1 MEFDVIVIGAGPAGS
16 AAALTAAKGGAKVLL
31 LEKGPEPGSKN
42 VSGAMIRTE
51 EIAKVFDTS
60 SMPFERKVK
69 NVDLIFMDS
78 TGKVRISVDISSG
91 LINVGRLK
99 LDKWM
104 AQQAEKAGAVLVTK
118 TTALGVEKDGEKYK
132 VVTDRG
138 SISGSKVVLAEGVN
152 ALISMGMKIRPD
164 LEPEHS
170 VQAVKEVYNLNKDE
184 INKRL
189 GFKSDE
195 EGSSWRIFGT
205 NPVPYAGFLYTYKD
219 AIAIGVGIPMSIL
232 IKKKISPYTVLDEL
246 KERLGINEL
255 VKGGS
260 LREYSAKVI
269 PEQGFPSYRACSGK
283 IYLAGDSIGLINA
296 LTFNGIGPA
305 VISGSIA
312 GKAALEGYECF
323 KYEEEL
329 MKDKEIKGVVKARP
343 LIQELTKEENLNYYV
358 NFLGDAL
365 HSWAYGS
372 LSLNLD
378 MPRLIKHL
386 MLGMGVLKA

>member
-260 LREYSAKVI
+260 LREYS
-269 PEQGFPSYRACSGK
+269 GK

>member
-1 MEFDVIVIGAGPAGS
+1 
-16 AAALTAAKGGAKVLL
+16 
-31 LEKGPEPGSKN
+31 
-42 VSGAMIRTE
+42 
-51 EIAKVFDTS
+51 
-60 SMPFERKVK
+60 
-69 NVDLIFMDS
+69 
-78 TGKVRISVDISSG
+78 
-91 LINVGRLK
+91 
-99 LDKWM
+99 
-104 AQQAEKAGAVLVTK
+104 
-118 TTALGVEKDGEKYK
+118 
-132 VVTDRG
+132 
-138 SISGSKVVLAEGVN
+138 
-152 ALISMGMKIRPD
+152 MGMKIRPD

>member
-283 IYLAGDSIGLINA
+283 IYQIGRA
-296 LTFNGIGPA
+296 H
-305 VISGSIA
+305 V
-312 GKAALEGYECF
+312 
-323 KYEEEL
+323 
-329 MKDKEIKGVVKARP
+329 
-343 LIQELTKEENLNYYV
+343 
-358 NFLGDAL
+358 
-365 HSWAYGS
+365 
-372 LSLNLD
+372 
-378 MPRLIKHL
+378 
-386 MLGMGVLKA
+386 